1 MKIDVSVA
9 NTPKNE
15 PVVSVFL
22 PNFNGNFWRGRSSP
36 PLTCVGAY
44 HCSHYVNDFGWEDGS
59 MAKAFKIERYL
70 EPSEVSTSKNVDEDE
85 RHNEIMD
92 SLNNLHKKVE
102 KRRFSSSDPAAE
114 IEDSIEEHTELNND
128 LQGQVEEKQRELV
141 RLKDEMRAIYLAID
155 DTKTQILTIKESGTE
170 GHEIARAAEE
180 LSAIVK
186 GTEEATN
193 NILHAAENIE
203 TNAGNLVAA
212 IQDESQQALACEIQ
226 ENVVQVFENCNFQDL
241 TGQRIT
247 KVVKTFCF
255 IEARI
260 MKMMEIW
267 GGAEAFLNVSAE
279 ELEARQGDKGLLNG
293 PSLDED
299 DDVATQADI
308 DALFD

>member
-1 MKIDVSVA
+1 
-9 NTPKNE
+9 
-15 PVVSVFL
+15 
-22 PNFNGNFWRGRSSP
+22 
-36 PLTCVGAY
+36 
-44 HCSHYVNDFGWEDGS
+44 

-70 EPSEVSTSKNVDEDE
+70 EPSDVSTSKNVDEDE

-92 SLNNLHKKVE
+92 SLNNLHEKVE

-114 IEDSIEEHTELNND
+114 IEDSIEENTELKND
-128 LQGQVEEKQRELV
+128 LQGQVEEKQRELL

-260 MKMMEIW
+260 MNMMEIW
-267 GGAEAFLNVSAE
+267 GGAEAFLNVSPE
-279 ELEARQGDKGLLNG
+279 ELEARKGDKGLLNG